1 MTRRATC
8 SRRRACR
15 MEESL
20 TNPLKILVALAG
32 LVAMTGAAQA
42 QGFPDR
48 PLHFI
53 VPFGAGT
60 VTDQYAR
67 AIAAGVT
74 EVTGQPVVID
84 NRAGASGFIGTQQ
97 AAKAAPDGYTVLI
110 ATNTTHAANEHLFKK
125 LPYDPVKDFAPV
137 MVLGRGSQIM
147 VVNPKVPAKT
157 VAEFV
162 ELARKDPGRLTFGS
176 GGSSTLVAAE
186 LFMQMTGTR
195 LTHVPYKSNPLALND
210 VIGGQID
217 MIITDTATGI
227 PQVKAGKVR
236 ALGVTSTTRTSLAAD
251 VPTIDEAGVRGYEMS
266 FWFAAYV
273 PAGTPEPIIR
283 RLHEILAKAAQG
295 SAAENFRRT
304 AGTEAFT
311 TTPEGLVA
319 FQQAESQKWG
329 RVIKAAGIQPE

>member
-1 MTRRATC
+1 MEVALTRT
-8 SRRRACR
+8 
-15 MEESL
+15 
-20 TNPLKILVALAG
+20 LKSFFVLAGALALAG
-32 LVAMTGAAQA
+32 AARA
-42 QGFPDR
+42 QTFPDK
-48 PLHFI
+48 PIHFI

-74 EVTGQPVVID
+74 EITGQPVVID

-97 AAKAAPDGYTVLI
+97 AAKASPDGYTVLI

-147 VVNPKVPAKT
+147 VVNPKVPAT
-157 VAEFV
+157 SVAEFV
-162 ELARKDPGRLTFGS
+162 ELAKKQPGKLTFGS

-186 LFMQMTGTR
+186 LFMQMTGTK

-227 PQVKAGKVR
+227 PQFKAGKVR
-236 ALGVTSTTRTSLAAD
+236 ALGVTSTTRTSLAPE

-273 PAGTPEPIIR
+273 PAGTPAPIVK
-283 RLHEILAKAAQG
+283 RLHEILLKATQG

-311 TTPEGLVA
+311 TPPEGLVA
-319 FQQAESQKWG
+319 FQKAESEKWG
-329 RVIKAAGIQPE
+329 RVIRTAGIQPE

>member
-1 MTRRATC
+1 MEVALTRT
-8 SRRRACR
+8 
-15 MEESL
+15 
-20 TNPLKILVALAG
+20 LKSFFVLAGALALAG
-32 LVAMTGAAQA
+32 AARA
-42 QGFPDR
+42 QTFPDK
-48 PLHFI
+48 PIHFI

-74 EVTGQPVVID
+74 EITGQPVVID

-97 AAKAAPDGYTVLI
+97 AAKASPDGYTVLI

-147 VVNPKVPAKT
+147 VVNPKVPANS
-157 VAEFV
+157 VVEFV
-162 ELARKDPGRLTFGS
+162 ELAKKQPGKLTFGS

-186 LFMQMTGTR
+186 LFMQMTGTK

-236 ALGVTSTTRTSLAAD
+236 ALGVTSTARTSLAPD

-273 PAGTPEPIIR
+273 PAGTPAPIVK
-283 RLHEILAKAAQG
+283 RLHEILSKATEG
-295 SAAENFRRT
+295 TAAENFRRT

-319 FQQAESQKWG
+319 FQQVESQKWG
-329 RVIKAAGIQPE
+329 RVIRAAGIQPE

>member
-1 MTRRATC
+1 M
-8 SRRRACR
+8 
-15 MEESL
+15 
-20 TNPLKILVALAG
+20 
-32 LVAMTGAAQA
+32 
-42 QGFPDR
+42 
-48 PLHFI
+48 
-53 VPFGAGT
+53 
-60 VTDQYAR
+60 
-67 AIAAGVT
+67 
-74 EVTGQPVVID
+74 VID
-84 NRAGASGFIGTQQ
+84 NRAGASGIIGSQL

-137 MVLGRGSQIM
+137 MVLGRGSPDHGGEPESAGEDRRR
-147 VVNPKVPAKT
+147 VRRSSRRSNRASS
-157 VAEFV
+157 
-162 ELARKDPGRLTFGS
+162 RFGS

-186 LFMQMTGTR
+186 LFMQMTGTK

-236 ALGVTSTTRTSLAAD
+236 ALGVTSTARTSLAPE

-273 PAGTPEPIIR
+273 PAGTPAPIIR
-283 RLHEILAKAAQG
+283 RLHEILGKATQG
-295 SAAENFRRT
+295 TAAENFRRT

-311 TTPEGLVA
+311 TTPEGLIA
-319 FQQAESQKWG
+319 FQKAESEKWG
-329 RVIKAAGIQPE
+329 RVIRTAGIQPE